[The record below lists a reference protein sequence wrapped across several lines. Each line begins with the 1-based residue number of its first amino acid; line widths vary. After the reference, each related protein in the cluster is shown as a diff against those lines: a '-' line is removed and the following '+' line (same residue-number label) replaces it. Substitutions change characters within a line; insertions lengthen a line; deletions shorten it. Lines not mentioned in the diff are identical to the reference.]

1 MARRVT
7 RTGKDDDGDITRL
20 CGQWGSVSKDMA
32 IVEIEVSP
40 GLYFVQDNSG
50 KSDVVVYKVGD
61 KKHLRTDPN
70 GSCSD
75 NLSSLP
81 NC

>member
-7 RTGKDDDGDITRL
+7 RTGKDGDGDITRL
-20 CGQWGSVSKDMA
+20 CGEWGSVPKDIA
-32 IVEIEVSP
+32 IVEIEALP
-40 GLYFVQDNSG
+40 GFYFVQDYSG

-75 NLSSLP
+75 NLDNLP

>member
-7 RTGKDDDGDITRL
+7 RTGKDGDGDITRL
-20 CGQWGSVSKDMA
+20 CGEWGSVSKDRA
-32 IVEIEVSP
+32 IVEIEAFP
-40 GLYFVQDNSG
+40 GSYFVQNHFG
-50 KSDVVVYKVGD
+50 KSDVVVYKVGY